1 MYSIKILLAV
11 GLGSFV
17 GGIFRYIIS
26 VFIQSRH
33 QSDFPY
39 GTWAVNIVGCF
50 IIGLIFAFVEK
61 GFMNTEWRLF
71 LIAGVLGGF
80 TTFSAFSLE
89 SVLLF
94 KQQSIFLGLIY
105 ILSSVA
111 LGLISTLI
119 GYSIIKYF
127 N

>member
-33 QSDFPY
+33 QSGFPY
-39 GTWAVNIVGCF
+39 GTWAVNIIGCF

-61 GFMNTEWRLF
+61 GFLNTEWRLF